1 MKQYPNRIKEWR
13 TLRGLSLDKLAERVG
28 TSRGQI
34 LQLET
39 GQRRLAENWM
49 IRLAKELDCEPADLM
64 LSSLPRMVTVVGYV
78 GAGAQ
83 VFPFDDHMKGAGLD
97 EVDCPPGCDPSTT
110 VALRVTG
117 DSMQPFMPEGTIVY
131 YTRRHEGGCSDYL
144 NSLCVVQVHEGATLL
159 KILKK
164 GYSAGRFNLMS
175 YNADMIEDV
184 LLDWCAK
191 IIFIKPV

>member
-1 MKQYPNRIKEWR
+1 M
-13 TLRGLSLDKLAERVG
+13 SLDKLAEAVG

-34 LQLET
+34 NHLEV
-39 GQRRLAENWM
+39 GERRLTEDWM
-49 IRLAKELDCEPADLM
+49 IRLAKALHCEPADIM
-64 LSSLPRMVTVVGYV
+64 LSSLPRMVQLVGYV

-83 VFPFDDHMKGAGLD
+83 VFAYDDHAKGAGLD

-110 VALRVTG
+110 VALRVVG

-131 YTRRHEGGCSDYL
+131 YSNRHDGGCSDYI
-144 NSLCVVQVHEGATLL
+144 NSLCVVQVRDGATLL

-164 GYSAGRFNLMS
+164 GYTVGKYSLMS
-175 YNADMIEDV
+175 YNADLIEDV
-184 LLDWCAK
+184 VLDWCAK